1 MTHFRPAGAIERQ
14 QHDWGV
20 FAQVSGPRDGLAGI
34 VAIEATFLPG
44 KAHPFHIHPGQ
55 EEVIYVIEGTIEQWV
70 ESESRT
76 LTAGDAVVIPADAV
90 HATYNET
97 GEPAK
102 ILAILSPA
110 VEGDGYAAVDVAAEE
125 PWASLRPSGGIRPT
139 RPRAAGRRP
148 AA

>member
-1 MTHFRPAGAIERQ
+1 VAEAFKPGSALDRQ

-44 KAHPFHIHPGQ
+44 KCHDFHRHPGQ

-70 ESESRT
+70 ESERQVLS
-76 LTAGDAVVIPADAV
+76 AGDSVIVPASAV
-90 HATYNET
+90 HATFND
-97 GEPAK
+97 GGAPAK

-110 VEGDGYAAVDVAAEE
+110 VGEDGYGVEDVSGEQ
-125 PWASLRPSGGIRPT
+125 PWASLRS
-139 RPRAAGRRP
+139 
-148 AA
+148 